1 MLLEN
6 INYLDEN
13 FALARDANLIL
24 EDGRIAYLGKDK
36 PASYEGERID
46 LAGKHLAVPAFANAH
61 CHIPMVLLRGYG
73 EGLPLDRWLTEK
85 VFPFE
90 DLLTDD
96 DAYWGSLLG
105 IAELLA
111 SGCAS
116 FSDMYMNLPGIL
128 RAVEESGIK
137 ANLSHG
143 TSAPGADPDFHDT
156 GAFRGTEAML
166 EFVTKHPGTRITPEM
181 SLHAEY
187 TSNGNTARTLLA
199 YTKEHKLRLQIH
211 LSETEKEH
219 EEAKAR
225 RGKTPLRYF
234 VDLGMFEVPV
244 ILAHCVWL
252 EDSDYELL
260 AQLVKEGKDITLV
273 HNPSSNL
280 KLGSGF
286 ADLKRWQKTGV
297 NIAIGTDGASSNNNL
312 NMLEEI
318 TLASLLQKGVSRDPA
333 FMGPAMTLRLA
344 SEGGYLAQGHHNAG
358 LIKEG
363 YHADLAIFNLDNYQ
377 TTPLYDPASNLLYAA
392 DREQLAYTIVDG
404 EILYQHGKFTH
415 IDIDRVKQE
424 VTRIAKEK
432 MAILSKQA

>member
-6 INYLDEN
+6 INYLDGN
-13 FALARDANLIL
+13 FALVCGANLLI
-24 EDGRIAYLGKDK
+24 ESGRIAYLGKDK
-36 PASYEGERID
+36 PTGYKGERID
-46 LAGKHLAVPAFANAH
+46 LAGKHLVLPAFANAH

-90 DLLTDD
+90 ALLTDE

-128 RAVEESGIK
+128 RAVHESGIK

-143 TSAPGADPDFHDT
+143 TSAPGQDPDFQDT
-156 GAFRGTEAML
+156 GAFAGTEAIL
-166 EFVTKHPGTRITPEM
+166 DFVAKHPACRITPEI

-187 TSNGNTARTLLA
+187 TSNENTARTLLA
-199 YTKEHKLRLQIH
+199 YGKEHKLRLQIH

-234 VDLGMFEVPV
+234 VDLGLFDLPV

-260 AQLVKEGKDITLV
+260 TQLVKAGKDITLV

-280 KLGSGF
+280 KLASGF
-286 ADLKRWQKTGV
+286 ADLKRWEQTGV

-318 TLASLLQKGVSRDPA
+318 TLASLLQKAVSRDPA
-333 FMGPAMTLRLA
+333 FMGPAMTFRLA
-344 SEGGYLAQGHHNAG
+344 SEGGYLAQGHCDAG
-358 LIKEG
+358 LIREG
-363 YHADLAIFNLDNYQ
+363 YRADLAIFNLDNYQ
-377 TTPLYDPASNLLYAA
+377 TIPLYDPASNLLYAA

-415 IDIDRVKQE
+415 IDMDRVKQE
-424 VTRIAKEK
+424 VQRIAKEK
-432 MAILSKQA
+432 MALLSKQA